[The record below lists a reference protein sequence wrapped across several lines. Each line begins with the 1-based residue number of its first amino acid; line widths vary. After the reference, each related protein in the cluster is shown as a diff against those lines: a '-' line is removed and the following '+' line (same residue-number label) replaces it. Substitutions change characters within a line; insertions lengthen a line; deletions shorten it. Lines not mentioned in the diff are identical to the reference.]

1 MSLLKSLME
10 MDKKAAFDA
19 LVDAVENEYGKDR
32 QTSIKI
38 AKWIDGNHDDEA
50 VEAILFDYYMDS
62 GEMPYGVMKARTG
75 DPLNWISDKVVS
87 VFSKQLKDLR

>member
-32 QTSIKI
+32 QTSIRI
-38 AKWIDGNHDDEA
+38 AKWINGNYDDDT

-75 DPLNWISDKVVS
+75 DPLNWISDRVQRDFGKE
-87 VFSKQLKDLR
+87 LKALM

>member
-32 QTSIKI
+32 QTSIQI
-38 AKWIDGNHDDEA
+38 AKWIDGNHDDDT
-50 VEAILFDYYMDS
+50 VESILFDYYMDS
-62 GEMPYGVMKARTG
+62 GQMPYGVMKARTG
-75 DPLNWISDKVVS
+75 DPLNWIADKVVS
-87 VFSKQLKDLR
+87 DFSKELKALK

>member
-1 MSLLKSLME
+1 

-32 QTSIKI
+32 QTSIRI
-38 AKWIDGNHDDEA
+38 AKWIDGNYDDDT
-50 VEAILFDYYMDS
+50 VEAILLDYYMDS

-75 DPLNWISDKVVS
+75 DPLNWISDRVQRDFGKE
-87 VFSKQLKDLR
+87 LKALM